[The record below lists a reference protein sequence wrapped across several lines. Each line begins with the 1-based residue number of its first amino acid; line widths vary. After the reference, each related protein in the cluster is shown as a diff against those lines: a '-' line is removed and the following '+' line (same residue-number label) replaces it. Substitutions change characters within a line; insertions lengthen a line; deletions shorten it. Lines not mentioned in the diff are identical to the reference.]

1 MLASLLEY
9 RTQMRLERSGSW
21 SVGTSGCANS
31 NVAEGGISAH
41 SGFPTRGLQM
51 SKLSTLLEVEK

>member
-9 RTQMRLERSGSW
+9 RTQMSVERSRSCQC
-21 SVGTSGCANS
+21 TSGCANS

-51 SKLSTLLEVEK
+51 SKLSTLLEVENE